1 MLRRFLVRL
10 FALVVRSRIH
20 AAVAAGTHRRFL
32 IQVSTRLFELRL
44 ARRRRYIATI
54 TGG

>member
-1 MLRRFLVRL
+1 MLRRILRGL

-20 AAVAAGTHRRFL
+20 AAVAATTHRRFL
-32 IQVSTRLFELRL
+32 IQFNTRLFELRL